1 MKRLLFLMILSVA
14 ISPVFAGTL
23 GVDFTSPGTQS
34 SASEWSLGYQF
45 MANSAVSV
53 IALGTFDYAQDGL
66 VGPQQVGLWDSS
78 QILLASTFVDNS
90 DPLQGFWR
98 FNAITPITLV
108 AGDTYYV
115 AAQGGE
121 GFTSNTGGF
130 VVDPSITFVLDAW
143 HYNGNFNNSPL
154 AFPESTDTVTN
165 AGGGAYFGGNIE
177 LGSSSVPEPSSL
189 ALFGLGLAV
198 VGLARRRL
206 SR

>member
-1 MKRLLFLMILSVA
+1 MKTFLFVLILAVA
-14 ISPVFAGTL
+14 ISPAFAGTL
-23 GVDFTSPGTQS
+23 GVDFTSPGSQNS
-34 SASEWSLGYQF
+34 GSVWSLGYQF
-45 MANSAVSV
+45 IANSAVSV
-53 IALGTFDYAQDGL
+53 VALGTFDYAQDGL

-78 QILLASTFVDNS
+78 QNLLASTFVDNS

-98 FNAITPITLV
+98 FNAITPINLV
-108 AGDTYYV
+108 IGATYYV

-121 GFTSNTGGF
+121 GYTFGTSGFT
-130 VVDPSITFVLDAW
+130 VDPSITFVEDAW
-143 HYNGNFNNSPL
+143 HYNGNANNSPL
-154 AFPESTDTVTN
+154 AFPDTTDGITQG
-165 AGGGAYFGGNIE
+165 GGGAYFGGNIE